1 MNRHSIRWLWLLG
14 CTVLAAQLFVAAK
27 SKSSTPDSQQCNE
40 ARDQQ
45 AAAPQKS
52 SPSNSKPAAASSG
65 DASSP
70 HQSGGLNEVLHAMD
84 ENAAK
89 FRTAQADFVWQV
101 YNSVINDIAETD
113 RGKIYFRRSGA
124 NLQMSA
130 RFTDPPSK
138 QVIFTGKN
146 VQVLEPGGQVDEYDT
161 AAHQEE
167 LETFLVLGF
176 GSSGKELQKSFE
188 LQDLGEE
195 KIDNTP
201 TRKLQLIP
209 KAEDVKRHVPKI
221 VLWIQANG
229 LSKQQQIYLEGGDY
243 RLAKYS
249 TIQLNQNLS
258 ENLFKLKANVKKT
271 VRH

>member
-1 MNRHSIRWLWLLG
+1 M
-14 CTVLAAQLFVAAK
+14 VLAAQLFGAAK
-27 SKSSTPDSQQCNE
+27 SNSSTPPGSQQSNG
-40 ARDQQ
+40 ARDQP
-45 AAAPQKS
+45 AAAPQKAT
-52 SPSNSKPAAASSG
+52 PGNSKPAIATSG
-65 DASSP
+65 DAKSP
-70 HQSGGLNEVLHAMD
+70 QQPGGLNEVLHAMD

-89 FRTAQADFVWQV
+89 FRSAQADFVWQI

-113 RGKIYFRRSGA
+113 KGKIYFRRAGA

-130 RFTDPPSK
+130 RFTDPASK
-138 QVIFTGKN
+138 QVVFTGKT
-146 VQVLEPGGQVDEYDT
+146 VQVLQPGGQVDEYDT

-195 KIDNTP
+195 KIDNAP

-209 KAEDVKRHVPKI
+209 RTEDVKRHVPKI
-221 VLWIQANG
+221 FLWIQANG
-229 LSKQQQIYLEGGDY
+229 ISKQQQIYLEGGDY

-249 TIQLNQNLS
+249 DIQLNQNLS
-258 ENLFKLKANVKKT
+258 ENVFKLKGNVKKT